1 MQTMSA
7 IKNGANCP
15 EGVVTMLPILGKQIR
30 LYDVE
35 IPEMEHLIKVV
46 RFEFE
51 KPEPDLDKVRGSIK
65 VAKELENVKIMREE
79 KDSLIELMR
88 EYCSGEKTAKE
99 VEIELDGT
107 LTALMVLKNGLK
119 KARIY
124 WKERQVG

>member
-1 MQTMSA
+1 
-7 IKNGANCP
+7 
-15 EGVVTMLPILGKQIR
+15 MLPILGKQIR